1 MNQICFITCFLICV
15 CLACRKSE
23 IEYYA
28 MLAKTGVHHYNGNNI
43 ELGTACGK
51 YFRVTTM
58 SITDPGIFYPS
69 FVSWL
74 QHSWHVSY
82 QQAPVQLLFTSSFC
96 SCLSSSP
103 CFVFLTNFHLSSVC
117 GGHVVSVFW
126 LIEWML
132 CTFFLMSGTAS
143 NWMSIQ
149 SLCSIRWIWKKDC
162 ILKPGTILKQRYWYY
177 IGKYISTT
185 FYYNTVILSL

>member
-1 MNQICFITCFLICV
+1 MRCWPRQAFIT
-15 CLACRKSE
+15 
-23 IEYYA
+23 
-28 MLAKTGVHHYNGNNI
+28 
-43 ELGTACGK
+43 
-51 YFRVTTM
+51 TM
-58 SITDPGIFYPS
+58 AT
-69 FVSWL
+69 
-74 QHSWHVSY
+74 
-82 QQAPVQLLFTSSFC
+82 TSSWAPPAESTSEWQQWASLTQVYFTLHLSHDC
-96 SCLSSSP
+96 SIPDMCHISKHQFNFYLHLHSAAVFP
-103 CFVFLTNFHLSSVC
+103 VLLALFFVTNFHLSSVC